1 MSRPRCAGRQA
12 CRERYRVKRVQRGT
26 TSAIAHGLLWLAW
39 TVLLLQQVVDAWQ
52 YQLPW
57 IIWLVKLVPLLIFL
71 PGMLRDR
78 LRTYIWLCFVSL
90 GYFVALVERLFA
102 LPGDIPAAIATVA
115 VVTLFIAGMMYVR
128 WRARE
133 LRAASATPIGSGD

>member
-1 MSRPRCAGRQA
+1 MSRPGGAGRQTSRR
-12 CRERYRVKRVQRGT
+12 CLRVKRVQRGT
-26 TSAIAHGLLWLAW
+26 ASSIAHGLLWVAW
-39 TVLLLQQVVDAWQ
+39 AVLLLQQVVDAWQ

-57 IIWLVKLVPLLIFL
+57 IIWLVKLLPLLIFL
-71 PGMLRDR
+71 PGMLKDR

-102 LPGDIPAAIATVA
+102 LPGNIPAAFGTVA

-133 LRAASATPIGSGD
+133 LREASASPTGSGD